1 MSMLS
6 SVLLFTL
13 WQPPAMD
20 EPAAPVSLSWAVPG
34 TCMAR
39 EQALARLHELIP
51 ALPESLPETRGTL
64 AITVEIVDV
73 TAKIRFVGPRGIDE
87 RTIEG
92 PSCESLAEAAV
103 LVIAVAVEA
112 PDPAVDEASP
122 VSPSEVDEADDRQ
135 PIEPQS
141 EPQSEPEPAQREPA
155 PSLPVDPPKSLSP
168 KSLSPAR
175 QRVRGH
181 VGMFGG
187 GGVGPLDTGMGT
199 LGLELGLQGH
209 WWRAS
214 ARGLWIPPRRTLADD
229 PTRIGRYDGGLG
241 GARACVVPTFVRVR
255 LESPICAG
263 IEAGL
268 LRGRGIDTTPN
279 PTTATRAWAAVELG
293 PSLLYVPKRWVALG
307 LELDLVVA
315 LLRGGFTASDAVTQ
329 SLAPVGVRALARVE
343 FRFP

>member
-6 SVLLFTL
+6 WVLSFTL

-20 EPAAPVSLSWAVPG
+20 EPEAPVSLSWQVPR

-64 AITVEIVDV
+64 EITVEITDV
-73 TAKIRFVGPRGIDE
+73 TAKVRFVSPRGIDE
-87 RTIEG
+87 RTIDG
-92 PSCESLAEAAV
+92 RSCESLAEAAV

-112 PDPAVDEASP
+112 PEVDDHDADPPSP
-122 VSPSEVDEADDRQ
+122 DEVDESDDSQ

-141 EPQSEPEPAQREPA
+141 EPEQAQLEQT
-155 PSLPVDPPKSLSP
+155 PSLPIDPPKPLSRP
-168 KSLSPAR
+168 
-175 QRVRGH
+175 RVRGH
-181 VGMFGG
+181 VGVFGG

-199 LGLELGLQGH
+199 LGLELGVHGP

-229 PTRIGRYDGGLG
+229 PTRIGRYDGGLAG
-241 GARACVVPTFVRVR
+241 VRACVVPPIVRVR

-263 IEAGL
+263 FEAGL

-279 PTTATRAWAAVELG
+279 PTTATQPWAAVELG
-293 PSLLYVPKRWVALG
+293 PGLLYVPKRWVAVG

-315 LLRGGFTASDAVTQ
+315 LLRGGFTAGDAVTQ